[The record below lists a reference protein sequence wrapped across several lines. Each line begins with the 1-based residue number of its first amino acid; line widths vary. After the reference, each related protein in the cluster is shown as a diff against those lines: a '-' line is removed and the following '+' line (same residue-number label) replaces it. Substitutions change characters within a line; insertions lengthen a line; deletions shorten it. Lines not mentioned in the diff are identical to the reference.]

1 MATCAGCRGWCAL
14 ENEIPGASRG
24 ITRRRRNSSK
34 SAALEIRAVMEDGG
48 PFCIAEWAAQAT
60 PAPKVEPKD
69 DAPASKVELIDLTDD
84 VDSPRRDGSIATEGG
99 RVDDGATTQA
109 RVGAAA
115 AAPSTAGETSAATPA
130 AIETPSVDAALADL
144 VKFAK
149 LYAPRGR
156 VPDQN
161 SERFASARRAAS
173 RADKVRHPTPVS
185 GDAWG
190 AKLPVMNPADGVV
203 VPGAFEG
210 ERFRPGQTPVVTAVF
225 TAATKPRGVLSA
237 YDVVAIEG
245 ASPLG
250 IEPGHETDGEDDVSD
265 RHRTAINPLANGV
278 DLRDARCSHRQLCA
292 LAAESV
298 STRLSTHPTPASP
311 TAFGGPLPER
321 PRAMIPLVRAML
333 PGDATTDASILT
345 ARASDDHRRQA
356 QVVARMEKRTGTG
369 AFAKEKDRKGGI
381 RDGRRSVRGGRGR
394 GGRGRGRGRP
404 RMALAGDD
412 AGDGG
417 TDRKRR
423 RAGDDAGGVG
433 VAGGGMGGGG
443 DEDGAVAIVDLT
455 LSDGENG
462 DAEDDDGEEDELG
475 DEDEDEDDDDDDFID
490 DEEDEGDFDDGGD
503 EDDDDF

>member
-14 ENEIPGASRG
+14 ENDDSGCPPEGSHDEAKQFK
-24 ITRRRRNSSK
+24 K
-34 SAALEIRAVMEDGG
+34 SAALEIRAEMADAG
-48 PFCIAEWAAQAT
+48 PFSIAEWAAQAT
-60 PAPKVEPKD
+60 PAPKLEPKD
-69 DAPASKVELIDLTDD
+69 NAPASKVELIDLTDD

-130 AIETPSVDAALADL
+130 PIETPTVDAALAHL
-144 VKFAK
+144 VEFAK

-173 RADKVRHPTPVS
+173 RADKVRRPTPVS

-250 IEPGHETDGEDDVSD
+250 VEPAHETDGEDDVSD

-298 STRLSTHPTPASP
+298 STRSHPSDPAR
-311 TAFGGPLPER
+311 TFGEPLPER
-321 PRAMIPLVRAML
+321 ARAMIPLVRAML
-333 PGDATTDASILT
+333 PGNAMTDASILT

-356 QVVARMEKRTGTG
+356 QVVARMEKRSGTG

-412 AGDGG
+412 AGYGR

-433 VAGGGMGGGG
+433 VAGGGMRGGG
-443 DEDGAVAIVDLT
+443 DEDGAVAVVDLT
-455 LSDGENG
+455 LSDGEDG

-475 DEDEDEDDDDDDFID
+475 DEDGDGDDDDFID

-503 EDDDDF
+503 DDDDFYE

>member
-1 MATCAGCRGWCAL
+1 MGGAL
-14 ENEIPGASRG
+14 SRMTIPGALPRDHA
-24 ITRRRRNSSK
+24 TRRTVQK
-34 SAALEIRAVMEDGG
+34 SAALEIRAEMADAG
-48 PFCIAEWAAQAT
+48 PFSIAEWAAQAT
-60 PAPKVEPKD
+60 PAPKLEPKD
-69 DAPASKVELIDLTDD
+69 DPPASKVELIDLTDD
-84 VDSPRRDGSIATEGG
+84 VDSPRRDGSNATTEGG
-99 RVDDGATTQA
+99 RVDDGATTDGLR
-109 RVGAAA
+109 RVAA

-130 AIETPSVDAALADL
+130 PIETPPPVDAALADL

-149 LYAPRGR
+149 LYAPRAR
-156 VPDQN
+156 VPDPN

-190 AKLPVMNPADGVV
+190 AKLPVTNPADGVV
-203 VPGAFEG
+203 VPGAFDG
-210 ERFRPGQTPVVTAVF
+210 KAFAPGQTPVVTAVF
-225 TAATKPRGVLSA
+225 TAATKPRGVLGA

-245 ASPLG
+245 VSPRAG
-250 IEPGHETDGEDDVSD
+250 FEPGHETDGEDDVSTD

-278 DLRDARCSHRQLCA
+278 DLRDSRCSHRQLCA

-356 QVVARMEKRTGTG
+356 QVAARIKKRFGTG
-369 AFAKEKDRKGGI
+369 AFTKDAR
-381 RDGRRSVRGGRGR
+381 GRVTIRGGRGR
-394 GGRGRGRGRP
+394 GGRGRGRGRL
-404 RMALAGDD
+404 RMAPVGDV
-412 AGDGG
+412 AEGG
-417 TDRKRR
+417 GRDRKRR
-423 RAGDDAGGVG
+423 RETAAGGVG
-433 VAGGGMGGGG
+433 GGGEG
-443 DEDGAVAIVDLT
+443 DDAELIPNPVVDLT
-455 LSDGENG
+455 LSDGEDE

-475 DEDEDEDDDDDDFID
+475 DEDEDEDEDDDDDDFID

>member
-24 ITRRRRNSSK
+24 ITVRRRNSSK

-48 PFCIAEWAAQAT
+48 PFSIAEWAAQAT

-84 VDSPRRDGSIATEGG
+84 VDSPRRDGSNATTEGG
-99 RVDDGATTQA
+99 RVDDGATTDGLR
-109 RVGAAA
+109 RVAA

-130 AIETPSVDAALADL
+130 PIETPPPVDAALADL

-149 LYAPRGR
+149 LYAPRAR
-156 VPDQN
+156 VPDPN

-190 AKLPVMNPADGVV
+190 AKLPVTNPADGVV
-203 VPGAFEG
+203 VPGAFDG
-210 ERFRPGQTPVVTAVF
+210 KAFAPGQTPVVTAVF
-225 TAATKPRGVLSA
+225 TAATKPRGVLGA

-245 ASPLG
+245 VSPRAG
-250 IEPGHETDGEDDVSD
+250 FEPGHETDGEDDVSTD

-278 DLRDARCSHRQLCA
+278 DLRDSRCSHRQLCA

-356 QVVARMEKRTGTG
+356 QVTARMEKRFGTG
-369 AFAKEKDRKGGI
+369 AFTKDAR
-381 RDGRRSVRGGRGR
+381 GRVTIRGGRGR
-394 GGRGRGRGRP
+394 GGRGRGRGRL
-404 RMALAGDD
+404 RMAPVGDV
-412 AGDGG
+412 AEGG
-417 TDRKRR
+417 GRDRKRR
-423 RAGDDAGGVG
+423 RETAAGGVG
-433 VAGGGMGGGG
+433 GGGEG
-443 DEDGAVAIVDLT
+443 DDAELIPNPVVDLT
-455 LSDGENG
+455 LSDGEDE
-462 DAEDDDGEEDELG
+462 DAEDDDGDGDELG
-475 DEDEDEDDDDDDFID
+475 DEDEDEDDFID
-490 DEEDEGDFDDGGD
+490 DEDDDEENEGDFDDG
-503 EDDDDF
+503 DDDDYSDVNF